1 MINKYIQ
8 IYYNNIWYLGY
19 ITLNKTNRPYIWFTN
34 KEINNNKIYNLNKI
48 NRPYKWFTNKEIN
61 NNKIY
66 NLNKIIINNIE
77 YNFMLFEGH
86 LYLIYLI
93 SSNKLFY
100 HLPIEIRKLI
110 WDYIN
115 LNTL

>member
-1 MINKYIQ
+1 
-8 IYYNNIWYLGY
+8 
-19 ITLNKTNRPYIWFTN
+19 
-34 KEINNNKIYNLNKI
+34 
-48 NRPYKWFTNKEIN
+48 
-61 NNKIY
+61 
-66 NLNKIIINNIE
+66 
-77 YNFMLFEGH
+77 MLFEGH